1 MPSYTVCMG
10 TFANSLG
17 GYWFGTLRKDGGRRR
32 VLSPRVWTCV
42 GAFAIPLWATWPA
55 LALWTLEMPA
65 FECLTIAFAVGWLV
79 LALLERGA
87 TTQVSSS
94 PKRRW
99 LSNLPAIACAIGLSG
114 SNAFHILA
122 THSIPAA
129 EANLLS
135 YLWPVEIVAAGALLG
150 LFTLRTRQ
158 VVGLALG
165 FVGAVVLMGGDKLSL
180 SATGVVLALLSGLSW
195 AAYCVFRL
203 KRARGP
209 AATELSAGAGLGM
222 PAQGTSRGTQEPS
235 ACEARETTAR
245 SEAGAS
251 AHVAHQALANV
262 TVEVP
267 ANVVDE
273 ASANVLGRGC
283 AISTA
288 LCGALHFALE
298 PTVMPGLG
306 ALGAAAA
313 VGVVPLALGNFV
325 WDEGFRRGDSQLL
338 AVLAY
343 ATPLCSALLLGA
355 LGLGSL
361 SWGLLLGGAVIVMA
375 GIMSR
380 HERSPGS

>member
-1 MPSYTVCMG
+1 
-10 TFANSLG
+10 
-17 GYWFGTLRKDGGRRR
+17 
-32 VLSPRVWTCV
+32 
-42 GAFAIPLWATWPA
+42 
-55 LALWTLEMPA
+55 MPA
-65 FECLTIAFAVGWLV
+65 FECLTIAFAVGWFV

-87 TTQVSSS
+87 KPQESSS

-99 LSNLPAIACAIGLSG
+99 SSNLPAIACAIGLSG

-122 THSIPAA
+122 THYIPAA

-150 LFTLRTRQ
+150 LFTLRARQ
-158 VVGLALG
+158 VVGLVLG

-180 SATGVVLALLSGLSW
+180 SVTGAVLALLSGISW

-203 KRARGP
+203 KRARG
-209 AATELSAGAGLGM
+209 AASTELSAGSGLGP
-222 PAQGTSRGTQEPS
+222 PAQGTAASLRAQEPS
-235 ACEARETTAR
+235 TSDGREATASNR
-245 SEAGAS
+245 TGAS
-251 AHVAHQALANV
+251 ANVVQEVSANV
-262 TVEVP
+262 AQEVSANVAQEVSANVAQEVSANVAQEVP
-267 ANVVDE
+267 ANVAQEVSANVAQE
-273 ASANVLGRGC
+273 ASANVLARGC
-283 AISTA
+283 AISTV
-288 LCGALHFALE
+288 LCGTLHFALE
-298 PTVMPGLG
+298 PTVMPSVG

-355 LGLGSL
+355 LGLASL

-375 GIMSR
+375 GMLSR
-380 HERSPGS
+380 DERSPGS

>member
-1 MPSYTVCMG
+1 
-10 TFANSLG
+10 
-17 GYWFGTLRKDGGRRR
+17 
-32 VLSPRVWTCV
+32 
-42 GAFAIPLWATWPA
+42 
-55 LALWTLEMPA
+55 MPA
-65 FECLTIAFAVGWLV
+65 FECLTIAFAVGWFV

-87 TTQVSSS
+87 KPQESSS

-99 LSNLPAIACAIGLSG
+99 SSNLPAIACAIGLSG

-122 THSIPAA
+122 THYIPAA

-150 LFTLRTRQ
+150 LFTLRARQ
-158 VVGLALG
+158 VVGLVLG

-180 SATGVVLALLSGLSW
+180 SVTGAVLALLSGISW

-203 KRARGP
+203 KRARG
-209 AATELSAGAGLGM
+209 AASTELSAGSGLGP
-222 PAQGTSRGTQEPS
+222 PAQGTAASLRAQEPS
-235 ACEARETTAR
+235 TSDGREATASNR
-245 SEAGAS
+245 TGAS
-251 AHVAHQALANV
+251 ANVVQEVSANV
-262 TVEVP
+262 AQEVSANVAQEVSANVAQEVSANVAQEVP
-267 ANVVDE
+267 ANVAQEVSANVAQEVPANVAQEVSANVAQE
-273 ASANVLGRGC
+273 ASANVLARGC
-283 AISTA
+283 AISTV
-288 LCGALHFALE
+288 LCGTLHFALE
-298 PTVMPGLG
+298 PTVMPSVG

-355 LGLGSL
+355 LGLASL

-375 GIMSR
+375 GMLSR
-380 HERSPGS
+380 DERSPGS

>member
-1 MPSYTVCMG
+1 MG
-10 TFANSLG
+10 AFVELMG
-17 GYWFGTLRKDGGRRR
+17 GYWFGTLRGDGGRRR
-32 VLSPRVWTCV
+32 GLSPGVWTCV

-55 LALWTLEMPA
+55 LALWSLEMPA
-65 FECLTIAFAVGWLV
+65 FECLTIAFTVGWVV

-87 TTQVSSS
+87 KTHESSR
-94 PKRRW
+94 PKRLW
-99 LSNLPAIACAIGLSG
+99 SSYLPATACAIGLSG

-122 THSIPAA
+122 THYIPAA

-150 LFTLRTRQ
+150 LFTLRARQ

-165 FVGAVVLMGGDKLSL
+165 FVGAVVLMGGDKVTL

-203 KRARGP
+203 KRARRLASPDMSANTRRGWSRR
-209 AATELSAGAGLGM
+209 AAASQRSVEGVSADA
-222 PAQGTSRGTQEPS
+222 AQDASGSGV
-235 ACEARETTAR
+235 
-245 SEAGAS
+245 GDAS
-251 AHVAHQALANV
+251 ASVLA
-262 TVEVP
+262 
-267 ANVVDE
+267 
-273 ASANVLGRGC
+273 RGC

-298 PTVMPGLG
+298 PTVMPSMG

-355 LGLGSL
+355 LGLASL
-361 SWGLLLGGAVIVMA
+361 SWGLLVGGAVIVTA
-375 GIMSR
+375 GLLSR
-380 HERSPGS
+380 HERSPEA